1 MSEIKKY
8 KKYLNF
14 KANPRYLRRDF
25 IVPLYTGTEPDI
37 VPEASIEQQGTVQ
50 EFNDGGSVERR
61 GFGKGS
67 PPPGYITGKEL
78 EELTGIPNLSVQAKE
93 LMYAPKKYKRAKN
106 LFGDFYKKELKA
118 KYFDIGQGGKYGT
131 LHYKKPTTEQIE
143 TMKEYHLR
151 RGAKYGVTQS
161 TADRMKLFHNNP
173 KLRNYVRNGKIIPD
187 ELLKDYNITRNQA
200 AQTTFRL
207 AQTYNGKKF
216 ANVDVG
222 IPENKRAGKKLFETI
237 DKAPF
242 GNPYKMV
249 SYKEA
254 LNTITEGI
262 GDKYFKNTTFED
274 MKREARRILQKEKI
288 AVFDPTIKDSKGINI
303 NELTGVT
310 ASSRNKSYPYS
321 QFINLMEGNL
331 NTKNYAG
338 FNKQFQK
345 YEKDLQNEIAKGSKG
360 NPNEIIKKYRKYSNN
375 FIEGLDDANKAQIEK
390 LGLPE
395 LSLKEPTELY
405 GKKRT
410 AQLLEQGL
418 DLPTS
423 YKDLGYSIKVPKGT
437 ATLKEFINNPEIRDQ
452 MIANIG
458 CPTLISKSLGGRVNF
473 SEGSNCYMKGLE
485 KIKSGKLGNAETRIA
500 SQFLKEAGADT
511 KFVSSLAKGG
521 KNAIRLLQDFTVG
534 LGPGGA
540 LLTAGLSVPFALA
553 EAAEGASTQRI
564 IGAATDI
571 IPGLGPIIGT
581 TRESELRKK
590 VGPEL
595 EPYLKNEQNQLRY
608 NEIEDEIK
616 RLEQNIQNNLL
627 SGEVQPFGYQQERI
641 NKLKEEEKQIEKDLL
656 SYEEN
661 PNVIKKVNDFA
672 KEEQLRLEIADLKKF
687 GQPID
692 SITVKEKDP
701 KTEKEIQKKQ
711 IDLETLEK
719 DVFSKDEPYEE
730 NIEQR
735 QTIEEM
741 GAREGAA
748 EGGYIDYI
756 RDFNRYASGG
766 RIHLGKGGGGPK
778 LSRRGFLGFLAGAA
792 ATPFVAKLF
801 KGKKGIQA
809 AKVATKVLPKVTGMP
824 DWFNPLVTR
833 IMNEGV
839 DISPKAT
846 RVEDIVKV
854 KKLEFPMPEEGT
866 KVFRKSGIGFEKK
879 NIETIT
885 MTEYPDGRIEIEADV
900 FGGSF
905 DAPFSLNYRPPKT
918 DINVET
924 GEPVKYPGDFSVVE
938 QRPKPDYGDPGNFE
952 IDYEV
957 MSVDDTISDLE
968 KLEKIGTGKRIHPK
982 RVEQRTGARKF
993 VEDNPSEDIV
1003 NRYGDSEIEYDRMK
1017 DEGLFDETE

>member
-1 MSEIKKY
+1 
-8 KKYLNF
+8 
-14 KANPRYLRRDF
+14 
-25 IVPLYTGTEPDI
+25 
-37 VPEASIEQQGTVQ
+37 VQ

-473 SEGSNCYMKGLE
+473 SNGSNCYAKGLE
-485 KIKSGKLGNAETRIA
+485 KIKSGNLTPGERIIA
-500 SQFLKEAGADT
+500 GDFLKKAGADT
-511 KFVSSLAKGG
+511 KLVSSLAKGG
-521 KNAIRLLQDFTVG
+521 KNALRLLQELTVG
-534 LGPGGA
+534 TGPVGIGVTAA
-540 LLTAGLSVPFALA
+540 LTVPFALA
-553 EAAEGASTQRI
+553 DLSEGKRGSETLSNATFGL
-564 IGAATDI
+564 IGRDEEDI
-571 IPGLGPIIGT
+571 LKGIGGPKVSQGLEIENNFKKLEELENQYDNLENQIMSSFSPDDIMSGVQERMAPKMI
-581 TRESELRKK
+581 ESEK
-590 VGPEL
+590 
-595 EPYLKNEQNQLRY
+595 
-608 NEIEDEIK
+608 K
-616 RLEQNIQNNLL
+616 RLDEEYNKTLNYLTPFLKKDLSSINPNAPGYKELL
-627 SGEVQPFGYQQERI
+627 EAR
-641 NKLKEEEKQIEKDLL
+641 KLKTEEEKLRTEAGQARAYAFGIDDVVPQEKDGRI
-656 SYEEN
+656 N
-661 PNVIKKVNDFA
+661 PM
-672 KEEQLRLEIADLKKF
+672 
-687 GQPID
+687 
-692 SITVKEKDP
+692 
-701 KTEKEIQKKQ
+701 
-711 IDLETLEK
+711 LEK
-719 DVFSKDEPYEE
+719 SSLLEKQLKEQEQKYYENQQNLKTILQPE
-730 NIEQR
+730 VSPDDYLNEYR
-735 QTIEEM
+735 QYM
-741 GAREGAA
+741 
-748 EGGYIDYI
+748 
-756 RDFNRYASGG
+756 SGG
-766 RIHLGKGGGGPK
+766 RVKLSEGGKGPK
-778 LSRRGFLGFLAGAA
+778 ISRRGFLGFLMGAA
-792 ATPFVAKLF
+792 SLPFVGKLM
-801 KGKKGIQA
+801 KGKKGVEV
-809 AKVATKVLPKVTGMP
+809 AKVAGKVLPKVSGMP
-824 DWFNPLVTR
+824 EWFSPLVNR
-833 IMNEGV
+833 IQKEGI

-854 KKLEFPMPEEGT
+854 KKLEVTVPGEP
-866 KVFRKSGIGFEKK
+866 KPDI
-879 NIETIT
+879 IT
-885 MTEYPDGRIEIEADV
+885 MSEYPDGRIEISADV
-900 FGGSF
+900 YGGSF
-905 DAPFSLNYRPPKT
+905 DSPFDLVYKPPKS
-918 DINVET
+918 DIDLAT
-924 GEPVKYPGDFSVVE
+924 GKAINEPGDFSVIE
-938 QRPKPDYGDPGNFE
+938 NRPRPVYSPDDADYE
-952 IDYEV
+952 IDYEKMTAEDAV
-957 MSVDDTISDLE
+957 SDLE
-968 KLEKIGTGKRIHPK
+968 RIEKIATGKRIHPK
-982 RVEQRTGARKF
+982 RVEQREKARAF
-993 VEDNPSEDIV
+993 VEENPYDDIV
-1003 NRYGDSEIEYDRMK
+1003 NRYGDAGDIEYDRMR
-1017 DEGLFDETE
+1017 DEGLLDEIE